1 MIENTAHIFITLSF
15 VLLLAAL
22 VLAFLRLAKGPSV
35 NDRIVSLDLIASI
48 IMGFILVYA
57 VLVNEALF
65 IDIVIVIALVS
76 FISTVAISAYLKQK
90 DKDKQN

>member
-1 MIENTAHIFITLSF
+1 MNVITSHIVISSSF

-22 VLAFLRLAKGPSV
+22 VLAFLRLVKGPSV

-48 IMGFILVYA
+48 VMGFILVYA
-57 VLVNEALF
+57 VLVHEALF
-65 IDIVIVIALVS
+65 IDIVIIIALVS

-90 DKDKQN
+90 HKDKQS